1 MFMHQFFFYTRIS
14 LVPTHLNIIH
24 VFLGVVVLNSHYD
37 FNLGFEEVLF
47 VYTLK
52 KHHSGKFYFMVD
64 TKSIQLVMNLSDTS
78 KNKPKGNVII

>member
-1 MFMHQFFFYTRIS
+1 MFMHQLFFYTRIP
-14 LVPTHLNIIH
+14 LVHTHVNIIH

-37 FNLGFEEVLF
+37 FNLGFEALF

-78 KNKPKGNVII
+78 KNRPKGNVII